1 MGAGGSVVGKD
12 GSLEVSEA
20 ELVKQLDAAWKA
32 KGGAQQA
39 EIKKLL
45 KAANAYVAKE
55 ARAASV
61 GAVPWPPSQ
70 KDMDAQWKLCDV
82 NNNNMTSLAE
92 LDKMVVE
99 SYPKFDNKPALMR
112 AYHAC
117 DRNGNGF
124 ITKAEFKNFFG
135 YLDYFCKLWAKFSL
149 MDDDGD
155 RRISFEEMKRHS
167 QEIFGRKLS
176 DDAAAVMFN
185 SMDRNGGGK
194 VLFYEFCA
202 TMATLDKVSKLSE
215 RQASDKLWRTTSER
229 QANERQAS
237 DKLSGSAWLTL
248 AWLARRL
255 SLIANRVVI
264 VCHCVLLCL
273 CRR

>member
-1 MGAGGSVVGKD
+1 MGAAGSVVGKD
-12 GSLEVSEA
+12 GSLSVNEA
-20 ELVKQLDAAWKA
+20 ELIKQLDSAWKA
-32 KGGAQQA
+32 KGGAQQND
-39 EIKKLL
+39 IKKLL
-45 KAANAYVAKE
+45 KAVNAYVAKE
-55 ARAASV
+55 TRAASIGV
-61 GAVPWPPSQ
+61 VPFPPQQ
-70 KDMDAQWKLCDV
+70 KQMDALWKICDV

-99 SYPKFDNKPALMR
+99 SFPAFDNKPALMR

-124 ITKAEFKNFFG
+124 ITKTEFKNFFG

-202 TMATLDKVSKLSE
+202 TMATLDRKDFDVKKLPFE
-215 RQASDKLWRTTSER
+215 
-229 QANERQAS
+229 
-237 DKLSGSAWLTL
+237 
-248 AWLARRL
+248 
-255 SLIANRVVI
+255 
-264 VCHCVLLCL
+264 
-273 CRR
+273 